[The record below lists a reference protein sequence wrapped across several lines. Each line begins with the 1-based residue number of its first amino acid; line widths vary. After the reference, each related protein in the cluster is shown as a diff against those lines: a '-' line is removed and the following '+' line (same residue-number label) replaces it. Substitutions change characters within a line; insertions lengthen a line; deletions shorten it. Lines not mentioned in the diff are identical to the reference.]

1 VLDGVVVTQV
11 SMLMLTY
18 SALGL
23 ASEVLS
29 SNEAGSSEEESG
41 LHFEL
46 WI

>member
-1 VLDGVVVTQV
+1 
-11 SMLMLTY
+11 MLMLTY

-23 ASEVLS
+23 ASEVLGGD
-29 SNEAGSSEEESG
+29 EAGSSEEESG